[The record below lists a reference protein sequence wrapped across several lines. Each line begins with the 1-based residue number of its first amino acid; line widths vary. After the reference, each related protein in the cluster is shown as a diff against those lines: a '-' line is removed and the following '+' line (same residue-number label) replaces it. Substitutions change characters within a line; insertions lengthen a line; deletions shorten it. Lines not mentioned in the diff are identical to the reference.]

1 MFSNYVD
8 DVYEYRRSNVLN
20 PVNAFKYD
28 RGIRPYNVTEV
39 TVSFSLLSI
48 KELVRNRTDI
58 QTK

>member
-8 DVYEYRRSNVLN
+8 DVYQYRSNVLN
-20 PVNAFKYD
+20 AFNAEYD